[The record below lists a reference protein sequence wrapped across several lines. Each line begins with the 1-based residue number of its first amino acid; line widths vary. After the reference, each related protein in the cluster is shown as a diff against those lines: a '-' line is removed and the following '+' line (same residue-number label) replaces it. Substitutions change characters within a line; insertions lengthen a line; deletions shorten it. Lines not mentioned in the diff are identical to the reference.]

1 MKLQHLSVIFVI
13 IILPISIVISVYTNN
28 LVKVANLQSNYDTIL
43 MNSTYDAVRAYQL
56 NTLNNSFASVNE
68 SRIRDV
74 KASTNSFFNSL
85 ATGLSQSGL
94 TKNELNDYVPAILF
108 TLYDGYY
115 IYTPYSNIAEARNN
129 GEGVTFDDNSSSKS
143 NMKFDFKPFTY
154 YTCEYKNNNFDII
167 VNYTLDNYISVMG
180 TYGGKYF
187 TASGYYINP
196 NGISINDS
204 NKVVTINRNSK
215 SITLSPESLGEF
227 INFVDEQQGN
237 DEKTQTI
244 INNNEPQYYRYINY
258 NEEKYYFDMNPNT
271 NAISY
276 QGIGIFYLQSNKRIY
291 IGKDMGNTLAKYI
304 LGDSNDKNDKHTFEE
319 LNIDNFKDVN
329 YYYYYRDAQD
339 FSQGIYDKLKDIN
352 INTDVVTD
360 SFKKQYNVYFSNNDK
375 MESGSHVKS
384 KFNDNQAH
392 IFDYDKTDNDP
403 ELESSYFNAHRI
415 DVIIASIEDNLTTS
429 ITNFNRYFSSQYYY
443 AMPTLSED
451 DWNKIANGI
460 TTVTFMQGLT
470 VGNYK
475 FYNNYAVVSNTKNKE
490 FISRNSIFVQDYETN
505 PKYQSNDSQY
515 HAIGCIK
522 YNQDKP
528 SNVVGYRNIDYQI
541 QSFDITV
548 NDNKTNTYYYYM
560 QPDSQAYECVVSRNQ
575 SYFTSDDYFSFEDK
589 KVTVKN
595 SNGNEEEVEISDK
608 IRRAYIQA
616 LAREKAASSKNL
628 SNLNI
633 QTVVN

>member
-1 MKLQHLSVIFVI
+1 
-13 IILPISIVISVYTNN
+13 
-28 LVKVANLQSNYDTIL
+28 
-43 MNSTYDAVRAYQL
+43 
-56 NTLNNSFASVNE
+56 
-68 SRIRDV
+68 
-74 KASTNSFFNSL
+74 
-85 ATGLSQSGL
+85 
-94 TKNELNDYVPAILF
+94 
-108 TLYDGYY
+108 
-115 IYTPYSNIAEARNN
+115 
-129 GEGVTFDDNSSSKS
+129 
-143 NMKFDFKPFTY
+143 
-154 YTCEYKNNNFDII
+154 
-167 VNYTLDNYISVMG
+167 
-180 TYGGKYF
+180 
-187 TASGYYINP
+187 
-196 NGISINDS
+196 
-204 NKVVTINRNSK
+204 
-215 SITLSPESLGEF
+215 
-227 INFVDEQQGN
+227 
-237 DEKTQTI
+237 
-244 INNNEPQYYRYINY
+244 
-258 NEEKYYFDMNPNT
+258 
-271 NAISY
+271 
-276 QGIGIFYLQSNKRIY
+276 
-291 IGKDMGNTLAKYI
+291 
-304 LGDSNDKNDKHTFEE
+304 
-319 LNIDNFKDVN
+319 
-329 YYYYYRDAQD
+329 
-339 FSQGIYDKLKDIN
+339 
-352 INTDVVTD
+352 
-360 SFKKQYNVYFSNNDK
+360 
-375 MESGSHVKS
+375 
-384 KFNDNQAH
+384 
-392 IFDYDKTDNDP
+392 
-403 ELESSYFNAHRI
+403 
-415 DVIIASIEDNLTTS
+415 
-429 ITNFNRYFSSQYYY
+429 
-443 AMPTLSED
+443 MPTLSED